1 MGKHFCLNDDDDDD
15 EGKSQSHVGDVG
27 PSFSSLYTQLT
38 EHKELLFCKKSIYSY
53 GYLLLKGSCTK
64 TNPQKREKT
73 AHHFCLSEKT
83 TLFYF
88 TANNQ
93 VCILLT

>member
-64 TNPQKREKT
+64 TNPQKREKNNST
-73 AHHFCLSEKT
+73 FLLIRKNNP
-83 TLFYF
+83 LRFY
-88 TANNQ
+88 
-93 VCILLT
+93 CK